1 MNAMK
6 KTVLATA
13 VLMTMGAGAAQA
25 TMTNLN
31 YNGSFVMY
39 DGTDPA
45 NLAQFDYTGSPVAV
59 VWDATAS
66 TSVPNP
72 LYNAHYGQWNGPKG
86 SGSFS
91 GGNIM
96 NNGNGAAGDP
106 ISGVM
111 SVDFG
116 TGAGTATMTGTPFF
130 GSPWTADN
138 VVFTAGMGPGLE
150 VATMLFNWG
159 APAATACGLANCGIH
174 VEVEFQLYPTA
185 PGVFGFYTTKS
196 YMFDGPFVGAQ
207 ATFSGTATVQQ
218 APAPV
223 PVPAAAWLL
232 GSGLLGLVGVARRK
246 AA

>member
-6 KTVLATA
+6 KTMLATA
-13 VLMTMGAGAAQA
+13 VLMSLGATAAEA
-25 TMTNLN
+25 AVTNFT
-31 YNGSFVMY
+31 YTGSFVMY

-45 NLAQFDYTGSPVAV
+45 NMAQFDYTGSNNPL
-59 VWDATAS
+59 TIS
-66 TSVPNP
+66 SGPNP
-72 LYNAHYGQWNGPKG
+72 SYNPNYGQYVGPMG

-96 NNGNGAAGDP
+96 SNGNGAAGDP
-106 ISGVM
+106 ISGTM
-111 SVDFG
+111 SIDMG

-130 GSPWTADN
+130 GSSWSANN
-138 VVFTAGMGPGLE
+138 VVFSAGAGAGQE
-150 VATMLFNWG
+150 HATMLFNWG
-159 APAATACGLANCGIH
+159 AVDTSTACGLANCGIH
-174 VEVEFQLYPTA
+174 VAVDFQMYPTA
-185 PGVFGFYTTKS
+185 NPMQYGFYTIGS

-207 ATFSGTATVQQ
+207 PTFSGLATVVM
-218 APAPV
+218 PAAV